1 EHVAGGKAVVF
12 GYPVTDPRRYG
23 VVTLDSEGRAIE
35 IVEKPEHPN
44 SDKAVVGLY
53 FYPADV
59 VDIAAAVKP
68 SARGELE
75 ITSVNAEYMR
85 RQRLHV
91 ECFGRGFAWLD
102 TGTVDSLMEASAFV
116 EAIQKRQ
123 GLKIAV
129 LEEVAF
135 RRGFIDR
142 EQLRRLAQPMLSN
155 EYGQYL
161 LRLADEQ

>member
-1 EHVAGGKAVVF
+1 MPSICAGSAC
-12 GYPVTDPRRYG
+12 TW
-23 VVTLDSEGRAIE
+23 SA
-35 IVEKPEHPN
+35 
-44 SDKAVVGLY
+44 S
-53 FYPADV
+53 
-59 VDIAAAVKP
+59 AAV
-68 SARGELE
+68 SHGS
-75 ITSVNAEYMR
+75 I
-85 RQRLHV
+85 Q
-91 ECFGRGFAWLD
+91 
-102 TGTVDSLMEASAFV
+102 GTVDSLMEASAFV